1 MQSRFSSL
9 KCKHSNSQAE
19 AADHEGAG
27 VWKRGGI
34 WNAIATVKE
43 WQHEMRDRFSG
54 KQHDCLLWWIKL
66 PGQKI
71 CQPTDIEWC
80 YWYRDMSCF
89 KFQLKMLIIRTDS
102 LRGAVGFHPKV
113 KLPPPLR
120 VSGVHDTWSEVGPR
134 QIRSH
139 KVWKLRKRPSLLKLL
154 LWLQW
159 LAHHVC
165 VLVLVCE
172 KCSRWGALDQSADG
186 RQVDQLGSCEALR
199 WATALSR
206 LHHAALP
213 WNSP

>member
-1 MQSRFSSL
+1 MDQ
-9 KCKHSNSQAE
+9 
-19 AADHEGAG
+19 
-27 VWKRGGI
+27 V
-34 WNAIATVKE
+34 
-43 WQHEMRDRFSG
+43 
-54 KQHDCLLWWIKL
+54 

-80 YWYRDMSCF
+80 YWYRDMSSF
-89 KFQLKMLIIRTDS
+89 KFQLKILIIRTDS

-154 LWLQW
+154 FWL
-159 LAHHVC
+159 LTPMTATSCVC
-165 VLVLVCE
+165 VLVLVCHW
-172 KCSRWGALDQSADG
+172 SRWGALDQSADG